1 MGYLS
6 ETGNEIY
13 REATLAVKPLLII
26 IVYVLIG
33 LLPALAN
40 TGEGVSPHAGV
51 SEKSSHNFIGSPSD
65 DSLVTQEIEISIRE
79 TAAGYMLFV
88 PDVIYIKKGS
98 TVRFVIT
105 NTGAMYHEFY
115 LGSFEEIQQHEQWM
129 RSHPDMSHVDQ
140 NAVAIPAGE
149 AAELVWKFSVE
160 TNLEFVCLIDGHR
173 EAGMW
178 GVIIVHD
185 HVSGSTAR

>member
-1 MGYLS
+1 M
-6 ETGNEIY
+6 
-13 REATLAVKPLLII
+13 RPLLII
-26 IVYVLIG
+26 ITYLLFG
-33 LLPALAN
+33 LLPALAG
-40 TGEGVSPHAGV
+40 TGGALSPHADI
-51 SEKSSHNFIGSPSD
+51 SQKSKHNFIGRPSD
-65 DSLVTQEIEISIRE
+65 DALVTREIEISIKE
-79 TAAGYMLFV
+79 TAAGYMLFE
-88 PDVIYIKKGS
+88 PDAIYIKKGT

-105 NTGAMYHEFY
+105 NTGAVDHEFY
-115 LGSFEEIQQHEQWM
+115 LGSFDEIQQHERWM
-129 RSHPDMSHVDQ
+129 RSHPDMAHVDR

-149 AAELVWKFSVE
+149 TAELVWQFSVE

>member
-1 MGYLS
+1 
-6 ETGNEIY
+6 
-13 REATLAVKPLLII
+13 VKPILII
-26 IVYVLIG
+26 IAFLLLG
-33 LLPALAN
+33 LLPAQAS
-40 TGEGVSPHAGV
+40 TGGGVKPHAGV
-51 SEKSSHNFIGSPSD
+51 SEKSNHNFIGSPSD
-65 DSLVTQEIEISIRE
+65 DSLVTREIEVSIRE
-79 TAAGYMLFV
+79 TAAGYMLFE
-88 PDVIYIKKGS
+88 PDAIYIKKGT

-105 NTGAMYHEFY
+105 NTGAMSHEFY
-115 LGSFEEIQQHEQWM
+115 LGSFDEIQQHEQWM
-129 RSHPDMSHVDQ
+129 RSHPDMAHVDQ

-149 AAELVWKFSVE
+149 TAELVWKFSVE